1 MPIKSKVKCSKRQR
15 CSGGKRKRS
24 NKTGKR
30 KSKIVYV
37 YQPANAHSQ
46 PYLTQQ
52 QQPLPPPQQPQP
64 GVFTWG
70 DAGKLLAVDV
80 GAIMFEQGLEQT
92 ME

>member
-1 MPIKSKVKCSKRQR
+1 MPRTPRSKFSKKQR
-15 CSGGKRKRS
+15 RSGGKKKRS
-24 NKTGKR
+24 NKTR
-30 KSKIVYV
+30 KGRQPKVVYI
-37 YQPANAHSQ
+37 YQPANAQ
-46 PYLTQQ
+46 PQPHPP

-80 GAIMFEQGLEQT
+80 GAIMLEKGLDEA